1 VAEVALLPLARIPR
15 QVSRG
20 GAPALDRS
28 PFSERRFTQPQCW
41 AFSARCITKV
51 GPFMS

>member
-1 VAEVALLPLARIPR
+1 MAEVALLPLARILR

-20 GAPALDRS
+20 GPPARDRS
-28 PFSERRFTQPQCW
+28 PLGERRFTQPQCW
-41 AFSARCITKV
+41 AFSARCITKA